1 MASTARATR
10 GVRSEPV
17 RASGE
22 APVAGREVA
31 VASATVVP
39 EAGSAVVVVVAVEAG
54 AVPEAR
60 VVVEAAGVVVA
71 VEASVV
77 VVVAVEASVVVVV
90 PVEAGVVVVVA
101 GSVVVV
107 DATVVLDELLLVEL
121 LVELLLVELLV
132 ELLLVELLV
141 VELLVVE
148 LLVELL
154 LVELL
159 LGGAVHDGL
168 VMMLVS
174 RVTAPLI
181 ASRRPSTVA
190 PVLAEMLVRAR
201 TDPTNMEPTSTVA
214 ELPTCQ
220 KTLHAWAPPV
230 SITRLLTAVI
240 SVDWVWKMK
249 TSSGPPLSVRVPV
262 IPNVPDA
269 EV

>member
-1 MASTARATR
+1 
-10 GVRSEPV
+10 
-17 RASGE
+17 
-22 APVAGREVA
+22 VAGREVA

-60 VVVEAAGVVVA
+60 VVVEAAG
-71 VEASVV
+71 